1 MARLLLIGGNWFFHF
16 VFAAKETLPM
26 WIVNIALR
34 RPYTFIVAA
43 ILILLAMPFVLAR
56 MPTDIFPQINIPVVA
71 QLWEYRGMTAKEM
84 SERVTSQAE
93 RELGQAVDNVAHTE
107 SFSAAGMG
115 IVKVFFQPGTD
126 INTALT
132 QTTMS
137 ANGAARGMPQGIQAG
152 RVRAWS
158 ASELPV
164 VQLSISSDSL
174 SDIEIGDAA
183 GTVLRPI
190 VSSKKGLSLTFP
202 YGSRSRQVSV
212 DINAA
217 ALLANNITPAEV
229 VAAMGAQNLILPT
242 GTMKVADSEFDIKLN
257 GAIATIDEIGNIP
270 LRSERGRTLL
280 LRDVANVRDG
290 FLPATTIA
298 RQNGSRSVLNSV
310 LAFGGVSTIEAVNHI
325 KNSIPEMLAKMPEG
339 IDIKLMFDQSIFVKA
354 AISNVVHEG
363 LIAACLTASLILLFL
378 GNWRSTLIIAVSIP
392 LSIMVSLICLHLIGQ
407 TINLMT
413 LGGLALAVGILVDD
427 ATVEIEN
434 VERHMAMGK
443 APLQAILDGAQEIA
457 VPAFVSTLCICIVFV
472 PMFFL
477 DGIASYLF
485 IPLGQ
490 AVVFAMIASYLIS
503 RTLVPTLV
511 MFMMRNHAVIQHTH
525 SVNQHTHDINQPHT
539 VENFAKPHNRF
550 MRVHLRFNR
559 GFETFR
565 SRFTLV
571 MAELLQKPKRTIACF
586 LGFCVLSTGLFP
598 LLGQDLFPVVDSGQL
613 RLHVRAPSGTRL
625 EQMPALIDEIHK
637 EIRAV
642 IPAEQ
647 MGDILDIIGGPYST
661 INTLNGNSGTA
672 ESADSEILFSFK
684 KGGLNDSAEEMDSN
698 AIMKQLRLILPQR
711 FPHVEF
717 FFQPADQISQTL
729 NFGIPAPIDVQFI
742 GGKAQDILPIA
753 AQFNHALRNIPG
765 IVDAHVYQRWSKPTL
780 SLQMN
785 RTQLQQLGLSARN
798 VAENM
803 MISLSGSMQT
813 TPTYW
818 LNEANGNTYNIG
830 AKTIEMEMDSLDE
843 LLAIPIGK
851 GSDGKQQL
859 LGNVVTY
866 ERSSQVS
873 AVNRYN
879 NTNMINI
886 HANFQERDLGA
897 ISRDIN
903 KLVDEFKS
911 QLPRGV
917 DIKVRGQI
925 ETLNEAFNGLTL
937 GILMAVVLVYF
948 LVVIN
953 FQSWLDPLIIISA
966 LPAALAGIAWM
977 LFLTGTTLSVPAL
990 TGTIMTMG
998 VATANSI
1005 LLVSFARTRLQEGAA
1020 PIAAALDAAATRL
1033 RPVLM
1038 TACAMMA
1045 GMLPMALGL
1054 GQGGEQNA
1062 PLGRAVIGGLLFA
1075 TLSTLVFVPL
1085 VFASIHQY
1093 LARREQQTFYFS
1105 VNPGERG

>member
-1 MARLLLIGGNWFFHF
+1 
-16 VFAAKETLPM
+16 M

-34 RPYTFIVAA
+34 RPHTFIVAA
-43 ILILLAMPFVLAR
+43 ILILLAMPFILVR

-71 QLWEYRGMTAKEM
+71 EMWEYRGLTAKEM

-93 RELGQAVDNVAHTE
+93 RELGQAVDNIEHTE
-107 SFSAAGMG
+107 SFSVAGLG

-126 INTALT
+126 INAALT

-137 ANGAARGMPQGIQAG
+137 ANGAARGMPQGTQAG

-164 VQLSISSDSL
+164 VQLSISSDTL

-183 GTVLRPI
+183 SNVLRPI

-217 ALLANNITPAEV
+217 ALLAHNLTPAEIV
-229 VAAMGAQNLILPT
+229 TAMGAQNLILPT
-242 GTMKVADSEFDIKLN
+242 GTMKVGDSEFDIKLN
-257 GAIATIDEIGNIP
+257 GAIATIDEIGSIP
-270 LRSERGRTLL
+270 IRTERGRTIL

-290 FLPATTIA
+290 FLPASTIA

-310 LAFGGVSTIEAVNHI
+310 LAFGGVSTIEAVDHI
-325 KNSIPEMLAKMPEG
+325 KSSVPEMLAKMPEG

-363 LIAACLTASLILLFL
+363 LIAALLTASLILLFL

-434 VERHMAMGK
+434 VERQMALGK
-443 APLQAILDGAQEIA
+443 PPLQAILDGAQEIA

-485 IPLGQ
+485 VPLGQ
-490 AVVFAMIASYLIS
+490 AVVFAMIASYIIS
-503 RTLVPTLV
+503 RTLIPTLV
-511 MFMMRNHAVIQHTH
+511 MFMMINHKPGHTTP
-525 SVNQHTHDINQPHT
+525 S
-539 VENFAKPHNRF
+539 KKYHNRANYF
-550 MRVHLRFNR
+550 SKIHYKFNH
-559 GFETFR
+559 GFEIFR
-565 SRFTLV
+565 HHFS
-571 MAELLQKPKRTIACF
+571 LLMIGLLNKRKQVITAF
-586 LGFCVLSTGLFP
+586 FGFCLLSTGLFP
-598 LLGQDLFPVVDSGQL
+598 ILGQDLFPVVDSGQL
-613 RLHVRAPSGTRL
+613 RLHIRAPSGTRL
-625 EQMPALIDEIHK
+625 EQMPALIDEIHH
-637 EIRAV
+637 EIRAT
-642 IPAEQ
+642 IPAAQ

-672 ESADSEILFSFK
+672 ESADSEIMFSFTR
-684 KGGLNDSAEEMDSN
+684 GELDSN
-698 AIMKQLRLILPQR
+698 GIMKQLRLTLPKR

-742 GGKAQDILPIA
+742 GGKPNEILPIA
-753 AQFNHALRNIPG
+753 AAFNNELRKIPG

-780 SLQMN
+780 SLEMN

-830 AKTIEMEMDSLDE
+830 AKTIEVEMDSIDE
-843 LLAIPIGK
+843 LMGIPIGK
-851 GSDGKQQL
+851 GNDGKQQL

-866 ERSSQVS
+866 KRTSQVS

-879 NTNMINI
+879 NFNMINI
-886 HANFQERDLGA
+886 HANFQDRDLGA

-903 KLVDEFKS
+903 VLVAKIQTS
-911 QLPRGV
+911 LPRGV

-925 ETLNEAFNGLTL
+925 ETLDEAFTGLSA
-937 GILMAVVLVYF
+937 GILIAIALVYF
-948 LVVIN
+948 LVVVN

-977 LFLTGTTLSVPAL
+977 LFITGTTLSVPAL

-1005 LLVSFARTRLQEGAA
+1005 LLVSFARTRLQEGAP
-1020 PIAAALDAAATRL
+1020 PIAAALDAATTRL

-1038 TACAMMA
+1038 TACAMIV

-1075 TLSTLVFVPL
+1075 TVSTLIFVPL
-1085 VFASIHQY
+1085 VFASLHQFLHRRAKSPHGFST
-1093 LARREQQTFYFS
+1093 LA
-1105 VNPGERG
+1105 NP

>member
-1 MARLLLIGGNWFFHF
+1 
-16 VFAAKETLPM
+16 M
-26 WIVNIALR
+26 WIVQIALR

-43 ILILLAMPFVLAR
+43 LLILLSMPFVLSKMA
-56 MPTDIFPQINIPVVA
+56 TDIFPQIHIPVVA
-71 QLWEYRGMTAKEM
+71 QLWEYRGLTAKEM
-84 SERVTSQAE
+84 AERVTSQAE
-93 RELGQAVDNVAHTE
+93 RELGQAIDNIEHTE
-107 SFSAAGMG
+107 SFSVAGLG
-115 IVKVFFQPGTD
+115 IVKVFFQPGTN
-126 INTALT
+126 INTALA

-137 ANGAARGMPQGIQAG
+137 ANGAARGMPQGTQAG

-164 VQLSISSDSL
+164 VQLSISSDTL

-202 YGSRSRQVSV
+202 YGSRSRQVAV
-212 DINAA
+212 DLDAS
-217 ALLANNITPAEV
+217 ALLANNLTPTDIV
-229 VAAMGAQNLILPT
+229 SAMGTQNLILPT
-242 GTMKVADSEFDIKLN
+242 GTMKVGDSEFDVKLN
-257 GAIATIDEIGNIP
+257 GAIATIDEIGSIP
-270 LRSERGRTLL
+270 IRTDKGRTLL
-280 LRDVANVRDG
+280 LRDVANVHDG
-290 FLPATTIA
+290 FTPGTTIA

-310 LAFGGVSTIEAVNHI
+310 LAFGGVSTIEAVEHI

-354 AISNVVHEG
+354 AISNVMHEG
-363 LIAACLTASLILLFL
+363 LIAAALTATLILLFL

-434 VERHMAMGK
+434 IERQMAMGK
-443 APLQAILDGAQEIA
+443 DPLQAILDGAQEIA
-457 VPAFVSTLCICIVFV
+457 VPAFVSTLCICIVFL

-485 IPLGQ
+485 VPLAE
-490 AVVFAMIASYLIS
+490 AVIFAMIASYLIS

-511 MFMMRNHAVIQHTH
+511 MFMLSNHHKPKAESKNPVIIYC
-525 SVNQHTHDINQPHT
+525 INLHHRFNNGF
-539 VENFAKPHNRF
+539 ENFRLHFSHFLAVCLHKRKQF
-550 MRVHLRFNR
+550 M
-559 GFETFR
+559 
-565 SRFTLV
+565 
-571 MAELLQKPKRTIACF
+571 AAF
-586 LGFCVLSTGLFP
+586 LGFCVLSLGIYP
-598 LLGQDLFPVVDSGQL
+598 MLGQDLFPAVDSGQL
-613 RLHVRAPSGTRL
+613 RLHIRAPSGTRL
-625 EQMPALIDEIHK
+625 EQMPQLVDEIHK
-637 EIRAV
+637 EIRALV
-642 IPAEQ
+642 PKEQ

-672 ESADSEILFSFK
+672 ESADSEIMFSFTP
-684 KGGLNDSAEEMDSN
+684 GELDSAD
-698 AIMKQLRLILPQR
+698 IMKSLRMSLPQR
-711 FPHVEF
+711 FPQVEF
-717 FFQPADQISQTL
+717 FFQPSDQISQTL

-742 GGKAQDILPIA
+742 GGKPADIIPLA
-753 AQFNHALRNIPG
+753 NAFNNELRKIPG

-780 SLQMN
+780 SLEMN
-785 RTQLQQLGLSARN
+785 RTQLQQLGLNARN

-803 MISLSGSMQT
+803 MIALSGSMQT

-830 AKTIEMEMDSLDE
+830 ARSLDVDMDSIDE
-843 LLAIPIGK
+843 LLGIPIGK

-859 LGNVVTY
+859 LGNVVSYKRT
-866 ERSSQVS
+866 SQTS

-879 NTNMINI
+879 NINMINI
-886 HANFQERDLGA
+886 HANIQGRDLGSV
-897 ISRDIN
+897 SRDIN
-903 KLVDEFKS
+903 KLIE
-911 QLPRGV
+911 QTRAELPRGV
-917 DIKVRGQI
+917 DLKVRGQI
-925 ETLNEAFNGLTL
+925 ETLETAFVGLSL
-937 GILMAVVLVYF
+937 GILVAIGLVYL
-948 LVVIN
+948 LVVVN

-977 LFLTGTTLSVPAL
+977 LFLSGTTLSVPAL

-1005 LLVSFARTRLQEGAA
+1005 LLVSFARTRLQEGV
-1020 PIAAALDAAATRL
+1020 PPLTAALEAASTRL

-1038 TACAMMA
+1038 TAFAMMA

-1075 TLSTLVFVPL
+1075 TISTLIFVPV
-1085 VFASIHQY
+1085 VFASLHKY
-1093 LARREQQTFYFS
+1093 LADRATGNSFRNIMLNS
-1105 VNPGERG
+1105 N

>member
-1 MARLLLIGGNWFFHF
+1 
-16 VFAAKETLPM
+16 M

-34 RPYTFIVAA
+34 RPHTFIVAA

-71 QLWEYRGMTAKEM
+71 EMWEYRGLTAKEM
-84 SERVTSQAE
+84 SERITSQAE
-93 RELGQAVDNVAHTE
+93 RELGQAVDNVEHTE
-107 SFSAAGMG
+107 SFSVAGLG

-126 INTALT
+126 INAALT

-164 VQLSISSDSL
+164 VQLSISSDTL
-174 SDIEIGDAA
+174 SDVDIGDAA
-183 GTVLRPI
+183 GNVLRPI

-217 ALLANNITPAEV
+217 ALLANNLTPAEV

-242 GTMKVADSEFDIKLN
+242 GTMKVDDSEFDIKLN
-257 GAIATIDEIGNIP
+257 GAIATIDEIGSIP
-270 LRSERGRTLL
+270 IRSERGRTIL
-280 LRDVANVRDG
+280 LRDIANVRDG

-310 LAFGGVSTIEAVNHI
+310 LAFGGVSTIEAVDHI
-325 KNSIPEMLAKMPEG
+325 KNSIPEILAKMPEG

-363 LIAACLTASLILLFL
+363 LIAALLTASLILLFL

-434 VERHMAMGK
+434 VERQMALGK
-443 APLQAILDGAQEIA
+443 PPLQAILDGAQEIA

-485 IPLGQ
+485 VPLGQ
-490 AVVFAMIASYLIS
+490 AVVFAMIASYIIS
-503 RTLVPTLV
+503 RTLIPTLV
-511 MFMMRNHAVIQHTH
+511 MFMMVNHKPTGSHNSH
-525 SVNQHTHDINQPHT
+525 SNDWSSDRKTSLNP
-539 VENFAKPHNRF
+539 FAKIH
-550 MRVHLRFNR
+550 HKFNH
-559 GFETFR
+559 GFEIFR
-565 SRFTLV
+565 HNFSLL
-571 MAELLQKPKRTIACF
+571 MENLLQKRKRFMAIF
-586 LGFCVLSTGLFP
+586 FGFCVLSTGLFP
-598 LLGQDLFPVVDSGQL
+598 ILGQDLFPVVDSGQL
-613 RLHVRAPSGTRL
+613 RLHLRAPSGTRL
-625 EQMPALIDEIHK
+625 EQMPALINEIHH
-637 EIRAV
+637 EIRAT
-642 IPAEQ
+642 IPADQ

-672 ESADSEILFSFK
+672 ESADSEIMFSFK
-684 KGGLNDSAEEMDSN
+684 PGELDSN
-698 AIMKQLRLILPQR
+698 AIMKKLRLTLPKR

-742 GGKAQDILPIA
+742 GGKPADILPIA
-753 AQFNHALRNIPG
+753 AAFNNELRKIPG

-780 SLQMN
+780 SLEMN

-830 AKTIEMEMDSLDE
+830 AKTIEIEMDSIDE
-843 LLAIPIGK
+843 LMGIPIGK

-866 ERSSQVS
+866 KRTSQVS

-879 NTNMINI
+879 NFNMINI
-886 HANFQERDLGA
+886 HANFQDRDLGA

-903 KLVDEFKS
+903 ALVTKAQAS
-911 QLPRGV
+911 LPRGV

-925 ETLNEAFNGLTL
+925 ETLNEAFSGLSA
-937 GILMAVVLVYF
+937 GILIAIVLVYF
-948 LVVIN
+948 LVVVN

-966 LPAALAGIAWM
+966 LPAALAGIVWM

-1020 PIAAALDAAATRL
+1020 PIIAALDAATTRL

-1038 TACAMMA
+1038 TACAMIV

-1075 TLSTLVFVPL
+1075 TVSTLVFVPL
-1085 VFASIHQY
+1085 VFASLHQFLDKRAAKAHSFPG
-1093 LARREQQTFYFS
+1093 LA
-1105 VNPGERG
+1105 NN

>member
-1 MARLLLIGGNWFFHF
+1 
-16 VFAAKETLPM
+16 M
-26 WIVNIALR
+26 WIVQIALR

-43 ILILLAMPFVLAR
+43 LLILLTMPFVLSKMA
-56 MPTDIFPQINIPVVA
+56 TDIFPQIHIPVVA
-71 QLWEYRGMTAKEM
+71 ELWEYKGLTAKEM
-84 SERVTSQAE
+84 SERVTSSAE
-93 RELGQAVDNVAHTE
+93 RELGQAVDNIEHTE
-107 SFSAAGMG
+107 SFSAAGLG

-137 ANGAARGMPQGIQAG
+137 ANGAARGMPQGTQAG

-158 ASELPV
+158 ASELAV
-164 VQLSISSDSL
+164 VQLSISSDTL

-202 YGSRSRQVSV
+202 YGSRSRQVAV
-212 DINAA
+212 DLDAG
-217 ALLANNITPAEV
+217 ALLANNLTPAEI
-229 VAAMGAQNLILPT
+229 VAAMGVQNLILPT
-242 GTMKVADSEFDIKLN
+242 GTMKVGDSEFDVKLN
-257 GAIATIDEIGNIP
+257 GAIATIDEIGSIP
-270 LRSERGRTLL
+270 IRTDKGRTLL
-280 LRDVANVRDG
+280 LRDVANVHDG
-290 FLPATTIA
+290 FTPGTTIA

-310 LAFGGVSTIEAVNHI
+310 LAFGGVSTIEAVEHI

-363 LIAACLTASLILLFL
+363 LIAAALTATLILLFL

-434 VERHMAMGK
+434 IERQMALGK
-443 APLQAILDGAQEIA
+443 DPLQAILDGAQEIA
-457 VPAFVSTLCICIVFV
+457 VPAFVSTLCICIVFL

-477 DGIASYLF
+477 SGIARYLF
-485 IPLGQ
+485 VPLAE
-490 AVVFAMIASYLIS
+490 AVIFAMIASYIIS

-511 MFMMRNHAVIQHTH
+511 MFMMRNHHQPKLASKKAAVIACMRLHHQFNKSFEKFRHH
-525 SVNQHTHDINQPHT
+525 FSLFLAVLLR
-539 VENFAKPHNRF
+539 KRKGF
-550 MRVHLRFNR
+550 M
-559 GFETFR
+559 
-565 SRFTLV
+565 
-571 MAELLQKPKRTIACF
+571 AAF
-586 LGFCVLSTGLFP
+586 LGFCLLSSGIYP
-598 LLGQDLFPVVDSGQL
+598 MLGQDLFPVVDSGQL
-613 RLHVRAPSGTRL
+613 RLHIRAPSGTRL
-625 EQMPALIDEIHK
+625 EQMPQLVDEIHK
-637 EIRAV
+637 EIHATV
-642 IPAEQ
+642 PAAQ

-672 ESADSEILFSFK
+672 ESADSEIMFSFTP
-684 KGGLNDSAEEMDSN
+684 GELDSAD
-698 AIMKQLRLILPQR
+698 IMKTLRLSLPQR

-717 FFQPADQISQTL
+717 FFQPSDQISQTL

-742 GGKAQDILPIA
+742 GGKPADIIPLA
-753 AQFNHALRNIPG
+753 AALNNELRKIPG

-780 SLQMN
+780 SLEMN
-785 RTQLQQLGLSARN
+785 RTQLQQLGLNARN

-803 MISLSGSMQT
+803 MIALSGSMQT

-830 AKTIEMEMDSLDE
+830 ARSLEIDMDSIDE
-843 LLAIPIGK
+843 LLGIPIGK

-866 ERSSQVS
+866 QRTAQTS

-879 NTNMINI
+879 NVNMINI
-886 HANFQERDLGA
+886 HANIQGRDLGSV
-897 ISRDIN
+897 SRDID
-903 KLVDEFKS
+903 KVIEKARTT
-911 QLPRGV
+911 LPRGV
-917 DIKVRGQI
+917 DLKVRGQI
-925 ETLNEAFNGLTL
+925 ETLETAFVGLGL
-937 GILMAVVLVYF
+937 GIIVAIALVYL
-948 LVVIN
+948 LVVVN

-977 LFLTGTTLSVPAL
+977 LFLSGTTLSVPAL

-1005 LLVSFARTRLQEGAA
+1005 LLVSFARTRLQEGI
-1020 PIAAALDAAATRL
+1020 PPLTAALEAASTRL

-1038 TACAMMA
+1038 TAFAMIM

-1075 TLSTLVFVPL
+1075 TVSTLVFVPV
-1085 VFASIHQY
+1085 VFASLHSR
-1093 LARREQQTFYFS
+1093 LADRSAANPFNSFYT
-1105 VNPGERG
+1105 NPH

>member
-1 MARLLLIGGNWFFHF
+1 
-16 VFAAKETLPM
+16 M
-26 WIVNIALR
+26 WIVQIALR

-43 ILILLAMPFVLAR
+43 LLILLTMPFVLSKMA
-56 MPTDIFPQINIPVVA
+56 TDIFPQIHIPVVA
-71 QLWEYRGMTAKEM
+71 ELWEYKGLTAKEM
-84 SERVTSQAE
+84 SERVTSSAE
-93 RELGQAVDNVAHTE
+93 RELGQAVDNIEHTE
-107 SFSAAGMG
+107 SFSAAGLG

-137 ANGAARGMPQGIQAG
+137 ANGAARGMPQGTQAG

-164 VQLSISSDSL
+164 VQLSISSDTL

-202 YGSRSRQVSV
+202 YGSRSRQVAV
-212 DINAA
+212 DLDAG
-217 ALLANNITPAEV
+217 ALLANNLTPADI
-229 VAAMGAQNLILPT
+229 VAAMGVQNLILPT
-242 GTMKVADSEFDIKLN
+242 GTMKVGDSEFDVKLN
-257 GAIATIDEIGNIP
+257 GAIATIDEIGSIP
-270 LRSERGRTLL
+270 IRTDKGRTLL
-280 LRDVANVRDG
+280 LRDVANVHDSFTPG
-290 FLPATTIA
+290 TTIA

-310 LAFGGVSTIEAVNHI
+310 LAFGGVSTIEAVEHI

-363 LIAACLTASLILLFL
+363 LIAAALTATLILLFL

-434 VERHMAMGK
+434 IERQMAMGK
-443 APLQAILDGAQEIA
+443 EPLQAILDGAQEIA
-457 VPAFVSTLCICIVFV
+457 VPAFVSTLCICIVFL

-477 DGIASYLF
+477 SGIARYLF
-485 IPLGQ
+485 VPLAE
-490 AVVFAMIASYLIS
+490 AVMFAMIASYIIS

-511 MFMMRNHAVIQHTH
+511 MFMMRNHHQPKPVTRNTFVIACSRLHHRFNNSFEKFRHHFSLFLAVILHKRKQ
-525 SVNQHTHDINQPHT
+525 
-539 VENFAKPHNRF
+539 F
-550 MRVHLRFNR
+550 MAAF
-559 GFETFR
+559 F
-565 SRFTLV
+565 
-571 MAELLQKPKRTIACF
+571 
-586 LGFCVLSTGLFP
+586 GFCLLSLAIYP
-598 LLGQDLFPVVDSGQL
+598 MLGQDLFPVVDSGQL
-613 RLHVRAPSGTRL
+613 RLHIRAPSGTRL
-625 EQMPALIDEIHK
+625 EQMPQLVDEIHK
-637 EIRAV
+637 EIRATV
-642 IPAEQ
+642 PTEQ

-672 ESADSEILFSFK
+672 ESADSEIMFSFTP
-684 KGGLNDSAEEMDSN
+684 GELNSAD
-698 AIMKQLRLILPQR
+698 IMKTLRMSLPQR

-717 FFQPADQISQTL
+717 FFQPSDQISQTL

-742 GGKAQDILPIA
+742 GGKPADILPLA
-753 AQFNHALRNIPG
+753 TALNNELRKVPG

-780 SLQMN
+780 SLEMN
-785 RTQLQQLGLSARN
+785 RTQLQQLGLNARN

-803 MISLSGSMQT
+803 MIALSGSMQT

-818 LNEANGNTYNIG
+818 LNETNGNTYNIG
-830 AKTIEMEMDSLDE
+830 ARSLEIDMDSIDE
-843 LLAIPIGK
+843 LMGIPIGK

-866 ERSSQVS
+866 KRTAQTS

-879 NTNMINI
+879 NVNMINI
-886 HANFQERDLGA
+886 HANIQGRDLGSV
-897 ISRDIN
+897 SRDIN
-903 KLVDEFKS
+903 KLIE
-911 QLPRGV
+911 QARTTLPRGV
-917 DIKVRGQI
+917 DLKVRGQI
-925 ETLNEAFNGLTL
+925 ETLETAFIGLGL
-937 GILMAVVLVYF
+937 GIIVAIALVYL
-948 LVVIN
+948 LVVVN

-977 LFLTGTTLSVPAL
+977 LFLSGTTLSVPAL

-1005 LLVSFARTRLQEGAA
+1005 LLVSFARSRLQEGI
-1020 PIAAALDAAATRL
+1020 PPLTAALEAASTRL

-1038 TACAMMA
+1038 TAFAMIM

-1075 TLSTLVFVPL
+1075 TVSTLIFVPV
-1085 VFASIHQY
+1085 VFASLHKR
-1093 LARREQQTFYFS
+1093 LADRPAA
-1105 VNPGERG
+1105 NPFNTLYINSH